1 VGQYKNKEFLIKIG
15 QKIDFYRKQKNL
27 THEILAERMGLSD
40 VRQVG
45 RVINA
50 ETNFSTSEIERF
62 STALG
67 IHPKELFEFE
77 FILKDEFKPP
87 LPKK

>member
-1 VGQYKNKEFLIKIG
+1 MGQYKNKEFLIKIG
-15 QKIDFYRKQKNL
+15 QKIDFYRRQKNL
-27 THEILAERMGLSD
+27 THEILAERMGMND
-40 VRQVG
+40 VRQIG

-67 IHPKELFEFE
+67 IHPKELFNIEFDVKKE
-77 FILKDEFKPP
+77 FIPP
-87 LPKK
+87 LTK